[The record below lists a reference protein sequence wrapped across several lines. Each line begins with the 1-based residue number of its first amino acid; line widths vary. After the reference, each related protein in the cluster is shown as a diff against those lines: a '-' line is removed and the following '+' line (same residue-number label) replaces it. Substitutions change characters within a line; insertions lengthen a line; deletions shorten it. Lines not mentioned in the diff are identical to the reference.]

1 MLSLFA
7 ISQLSQT
14 IHKSKT
20 IGHPFFF
27 EYMLWITKYQDRPLK
42 TENPG
47 FCELTRDVLVVNEG
61 QRFFEER

>member
-1 MLSLFA
+1 
-7 ISQLSQT
+7 
-14 IHKSKT
+14 
-20 IGHPFFF
+20 
-27 EYMLWITKYQDRPLK
+27 MLWITKYPDRPLK